1 MRIPWAWRSGPG
13 QRGPES
19 PADPPARGSGD
30 PQHPEGASRQ
40 SQPRGFRRTERRCK
54 LVGGAGL
61 RARPQRARGR
71 ASAVRQRLP
80 LPPRGGI
87 PASPTPGVP
96 KDRAALQTGGWRDPR
111 PVCNGLWT
119 CAEGTRIPGRPAA
132 AHGRADRGQES
143 PAHAGTAA
151 GTEAPRT
158 AAALG
163 RRGAARP
170 SAGLGRATEAHPTT
184 PAGHPR
190 KSHPGG
196 SKGPSGIAIGRVA
209 GCASRVQRARARAWD
224 ARRRQTL
231 PSPRGVPDSPTPGVP
246 KHRAA
251 LQTSGGRDARP
262 VGMALGT

>member
-1 MRIPWAWRSGPG
+1 MRVPWKWRSGP
-13 QRGPES
+13 S
-19 PADPPARGSGD
+19 DVANWW
-30 PQHPEGASRQ
+30 
-40 SQPRGFRRTERRCK
+40 
-54 LVGGAGL
+54 GGAGL

-71 ASAVRQRLP
+71 ASAVRQRIP

-251 LQTSGGRDARP
+251 LQTSGGGDARP